1 MKDVHQSYDIHTK
14 INKTQVI
21 IKRTNDKHI
30 QELNV
35 EGTNKEKGKL
45 HNKNVNKTVII
56 VEKPPMV
63 GKSKLRPKNINKN
76 GMNST
81 ELISNKEIRIKIK
94 KMYVKTEERNR
105 QITEKAEK
113 GKKTSAMLYAFVT

>member
-1 MKDVHQSYDIHTK
+1 
-14 INKTQVI
+14 
-21 IKRTNDKHI
+21 
-30 QELNV
+30 
-35 EGTNKEKGKL
+35 
-45 HNKNVNKTVII
+45 
-56 VEKPPMV
+56 MV